1 VAKWNL
7 GRVKGNVWYTGS
19 SYVGIEHPLHG
30 DMFLNS
36 KTSVVYQY
44 QENIGWVK
52 ITETITTPSEYYSR
66 EQIDEIIASL
76 VSRIEK
82 LENNQGSGE
91 DTTNISFVDE
101 NGNQSTLIFV
111 DENGNESQIIFEE
124 E

>member
-1 VAKWNL
+1 MAKWNL

-30 DMFLNS
+30 DMFLDTT
-36 KTSVVYQY
+36 TSFVYQY
-44 QENIGWVK
+44 QENYGWVK
-52 ITETITTPSEYYSR
+52 ITENITTPSEYYSKK
-66 EQIDEIIASL
+66 QIDEIIASL
-76 VSRIEK
+76 VSRIER

-91 DTTNISFVDE
+91 TITNISFVDE
-101 NGNQSTLIFV
+101 NGNQSILIFV